1 MGHRR
6 AAAAVA
12 PRQRRA
18 RGLPSAAQ
26 RRQWRRQP
34 RRVAPPHQRTEIVQA
49 TPALSAN
56 PEAPCTREPSREGSG
71 GAPIRCRRLPGVV
84 SGPIGWAGSLVAS
97 SESWS
102 DFTSLL
108 APAWQVW
115 PDEVTLTFGGAEA
128 RSRRRQGEAGGPG
141 SPRPRPDPSHTHSSP
156 PAPHILTCALAAHAD
171 QGACCS
177 LCDGGGQG
185 AVPHP
190 HGGCWA
196 AFCNRGAALSR
207 KKLRVFACLRVVV
220 SAWSDFKVE
229 YVVETGQT
237 PTSVAPL

>member
-1 MGHRR
+1 MRLR
-6 AAAAVA
+6 AGGTENATV
-12 PRQRRA
+12 QF
-18 RGLPSAAQ
+18 S
-26 RRQWRRQP
+26 QP
-34 RRVAPPHQRTEIVQA
+34 CRCGASSVQVHSIRRVSV
-49 TPALSAN
+49 
-56 PEAPCTREPSREGSG
+56 GSG
-71 GAPIRCRRLPGVV
+71 GGRVPLGPGRVPPTQFLKLERLH
-84 SGPIGWAGSLVAS
+84 L
-97 SESWS
+97 
-102 DFTSLL
+102 TSCVRL
-108 APAWQVW
+108 QVW
-115 PDEVTLTFGGAEA
+115 PDEVTLTFGGAQA

>member
-18 RGLPSAAQ
+18 RGLPIAAQ

-34 RRVAPPHQRTEIVQA
+34 RRVAPPHRLGPRSACDRAGEEGELRRPPPRPLPCVRTAAPFALCTQA
-49 TPALSAN
+49 PHLPLPQESM
-56 PEAPCTREPSREGSG
+56 RRDGG
-71 GAPIRCRRLPGVV
+71 GAVVARL
-84 SGPIGWAGSLVAS
+84 
-97 SESWS
+97 
-102 DFTSLL
+102 
-108 APAWQVW
+108 QVW

>member
-1 MGHRR
+1 M
-6 AAAAVA
+6 A

-115 PDEVTLTFGGAEA
+115 PDEVTLPFGGAEA
-128 RSRRRQGEAGGPG
+128 RSRRRQGGAGGPG
-141 SPRPRPDPSHTHSSP
+141 SPRPRPDPSATHSSP
-156 PAPHILTCALAAHAD
+156 PPLHILTCALAARTD
-171 QGACCS
+171 QGGCCT

-196 AFCNRGAALSR
+196 AYCNREAALST
-207 KKLRVFACLRVVV
+207 KNLRAFTCLRVVV
-220 SAWSDFKVE
+220 SAWSDFKV
-229 YVVETGQT
+229 
-237 PTSVAPL
+237 